1 MPYRTFIRQFTDNNK
16 YGEFE
21 KVPHLDALAH
31 VVEEFVYSDKL
42 DGDLLHFR
50 MKEEIPMFDFMTLAA
65 YFISES
71 QQDFGK
77 STIVGFV
84 EDLKAQYRGGITT
97 THVEYPDN
105 YLFVTCASYELIMG
119 LLWTTYIYHSACYM
133 FSKNEKFAEIS
144 SMVYGVMVEESG
156 LKKEA
161 FLKGSLSENASSA
174 RKTMLSYMVRN
185 EVRNGLKKE
194 EAPKESS
201 AENDSKKDARIAEL
215 EAELKKTKEENV
227 QLKKESK
234 EIVPANA
241 YEKIIFFATVLSAA
255 YDAGFTNQLELSEF
269 ICTICGGS
277 PTTFQPRISKLSSMS
292 ATGKYEQEVIHA
304 AQRIVERLK
313 KVPKGGDKGNP
324 RILDIINSIEG
335 EFELRKYK

>member
-42 DGDLLHFR
+42 DGYLLHFR

-97 THVEYPDN
+97 THVEYLEN
-105 YLFVTCASYELIMG
+105 NLFVTSASYELIMS
-119 LLWTTYIYHSACYM
+119 LLWTTYIYQSACYI

-144 SMVYGVMVEESG
+144 SMVYGVMQEESG

-161 FLKGSLSENASSA
+161 FLKGSLSENATSA
-174 RKTMLSYMVRN
+174 RKMMLSYMVRN

-201 AENDSKKDARIAEL
+201 AANDSEKDARIAEL
-215 EAELKKTKEENV
+215 EAELAKAQADIE
-227 QLKKESK
+227 
-234 EIVPANA
+234 A
-241 YEKIIFFATVLSAA
+241 YEQQGKGVSAA
-255 YDAGFTNQLELSEF
+255 KHALLLTTLCHHLGGLPQNGRQSLSYILQKLYGYTESTAEKALKQKVTQKDADALAKLFHGISPRVGNTIKEMPKLLEELNN
-269 ICTICGGS
+269 
-277 PTTFQPRISKLSSMS
+277 
-292 ATGKYEQEVIHA
+292 
-304 AQRIVERLK
+304 ERLRKLNEQKIQK
-313 KVPKGGDKGNP
+313 K
-324 RILDIINSIEG
+324 
-335 EFELRKYK
+335 

>member
-1 MPYRTFIRQFTDNNK
+1 MPGRTFKRQFTDNNK
-16 YGEFE
+16 YAEFD
-21 KVPHLDALAH
+21 KIPYMDALAH

-42 DGDLLHFR
+42 DGDLLHFH

-77 STIVGFV
+77 STIRGFV

-161 FLKGSLSENASSA
+161 FLKSSLSENAPSA
-174 RKTMLSYMVRN
+174 RKMMLSYMVRN

-201 AENDSKKDARIAEL
+201 AANDSEKDARIAEL
-215 EAELKKTKEENV
+215 KAELAKAQADIE
-227 QLKKESK
+227 
-234 EIVPANA
+234 A
-241 YEKIIFFATVLSAA
+241 YEQQGKGVSAA
-255 YDAGFTNQLELSEF
+255 KHALLLTTLCHHLGGLPQNGRQSLSYILQKLYGYTESTAEKALKQKVTQKDADALAKLFHGISPRVGNTIKGMPKLLEELNNERLRKLSE
-269 ICTICGGS
+269 
-277 PTTFQPRISKLSSMS
+277 QKN
-292 ATGKYEQEVIHA
+292 Q
-304 AQRIVERLK
+304 K
-313 KVPKGGDKGNP
+313 K
-324 RILDIINSIEG
+324 
-335 EFELRKYK
+335 

>member
-1 MPYRTFIRQFTDNNK
+1 MPGRKFIRQFTDNNK
-16 YGEFE
+16 YAEFD
-21 KVPHLDALAH
+21 KIPYMDALAY
-31 VVEEFVYSDKL
+31 VVQEYVYSDKL
-42 DGDLLHFR
+42 DGSLLHFH

-65 YFISES
+65 YFVSES

-77 STIVGFV
+77 STIRGFV
-84 EDLKAQYRGGITT
+84 EDLKKHSWGKNN

-119 LLWTTYIYHSACYM
+119 LLWTTYIYQSACYM

-201 AENDSKKDARIAEL
+201 AANDSKKDARIAEL
-215 EAELKKTKEENV
+215 EAELAKAQADIEAYEQQGKGVSAAKHALLLTTLCQHLGGLPQNGRQSLSYILQKLYGYTESTAEKA
-227 QLKKESK
+227 LKQK
-234 EIVPANA
+234 VTQRDANA
-241 YEKIIFFATVLSAA
+241 LAKLFHGISPRVENLI
-255 YDAGFTNQLELSEF
+255 AGMPKLLEELNN
-269 ICTICGGS
+269 
-277 PTTFQPRISKLSSMS
+277 
-292 ATGKYEQEVIHA
+292 
-304 AQRIVERLK
+304 ERLRKLNGQKNQK
-313 KVPKGGDKGNP
+313 K
-324 RILDIINSIEG
+324 
-335 EFELRKYK
+335 

>member
-133 FSKNEKFAEIS
+133 FSKKEKFAEVS
-144 SMVYGVMVEESG
+144 AMVYGVMVAESG

-201 AENDSKKDARIAEL
+201 AANDSKKDARIAEL
-215 EAELKKTKEENV
+215 EAELAKAQADIEAYEQQGKGVSAAKHALLLTTLCHHLGGLPQNGRQSLSYILQKLYGYTESTAEKA
-227 QLKKESK
+227 LKQKVTQK
-234 EIVPANA
+234 DANA
-241 YEKIIFFATVLSAA
+241 LAKLFHGISPHVENLI
-255 YDAGFTNQLELSEF
+255 AGMPKLLE
-269 ICTICGGS
+269 
-277 PTTFQPRISKLSSMS
+277 
-292 ATGKYEQEVIHA
+292 EQNK
-304 AQRIVERLK
+304 ERLRKLNDQKNQK
-313 KVPKGGDKGNP
+313 K
-324 RILDIINSIEG
+324 
-335 EFELRKYK
+335 

>member
-1 MPYRTFIRQFTDNNK
+1 MPYRTFKRQFTDNNK

-84 EDLKAQYRGGITT
+84 EDLKAQYRGGRTT
-97 THVEYPDN
+97 TLVEYLEN
-105 YLFVTCASYELIMG
+105 NLFVTSASYELIMG
-119 LLWTTYIYHSACYM
+119 LLWTTYIYQSACYT

-144 SMVYGVMVEESG
+144 SMVYGVMQEESG

-161 FLKGSLSENASSA
+161 FLKGSLSENATSA
-174 RKTMLSYMVRN
+174 RKMMLSYMVRN

-201 AENDSKKDARIAEL
+201 AANDSEKDARIAEL
-215 EAELKKTKEENV
+215 EAELAKAQADIEAYEQQGKGVSAAKHALLLTTLCQHLGGLPQNGRQSLSYILQKLYGYTESTAEKA
-227 QLKKESK
+227 LKQKVTQK
-234 EIVPANA
+234 DANA
-241 YEKIIFFATVLSAA
+241 LAKLFHGISPHVENLI
-255 YDAGFTNQLELSEF
+255 AGMPKLLEEQNNERLRKLSE
-269 ICTICGGS
+269 
-277 PTTFQPRISKLSSMS
+277 QKN
-292 ATGKYEQEVIHA
+292 Q
-304 AQRIVERLK
+304 K
-313 KVPKGGDKGNP
+313 K
-324 RILDIINSIEG
+324 
-335 EFELRKYK
+335 